1 MMHVM
6 TQEGTTYVIV
16 QPDLQQQIIARA
28 MKDEAFRHEL
38 TVNPKRYWNGIGIEL
53 PPNVSVMVHENTS
66 STIHLVLP
74 MKPKIGG
81 VQELSDEE
89 LGRIVEGDA
98 IPQPT
103 GLHAI
108 EYLNQ
113 QQ

>member
-1 MMHVM
+1 MF
-6 TQEGTTYVIV
+6 IV
-16 QPDLQQQIIARA
+16 QPDLQKQIIARA

-38 TVNPKRYWNGIGIEL
+38 TVNPKTVLERELGIEL

-89 LGRIVEGDA
+89 LGHIVGGDA

>member
-1 MMHVM
+1 MFI
-6 TQEGTTYVIV
+6 E
-16 QPDLQQQIIARA
+16 QPDLQQQMIARA
-28 MKDEAFRHEL
+28 MKDEVFRHEL
-38 TVNPKRYWNGIGIEL
+38 MVKPKTVLERELGIEL

-66 STIHLVLP
+66 STVHLVLP
-74 MKPKIGG
+74 MNPKTGG

-89 LGRIVEGDA
+89 LGHIVGGDA

>member
-1 MMHVM
+1 MF
-6 TQEGTTYVIV
+6 IV

-38 TVNPKRYWNGIGIEL
+38 TVNRKTVLERELGIEL

-74 MKPKIGG
+74 MKPKIGQ
-81 VQELSDEE
+81 VYRNYPMRNLVAL
-89 LGRIVEGDA
+89 LGGDA

>member
-1 MMHVM
+1 MFI
-6 TQEGTTYVIV
+6 E

-38 TVNPKRYWNGIGIEL
+38 TVNPKTVLERELGIEL

-89 LGRIVEGDA
+89 LGRIVGGDA